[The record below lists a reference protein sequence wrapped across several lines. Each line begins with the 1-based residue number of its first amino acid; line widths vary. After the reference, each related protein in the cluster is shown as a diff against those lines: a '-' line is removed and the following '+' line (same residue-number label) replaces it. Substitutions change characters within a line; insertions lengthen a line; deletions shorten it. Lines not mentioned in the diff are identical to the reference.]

1 MDAKKS
7 VFQFQSV
14 FVALV
19 GTLAGFGS
27 WFLVAKKSTLR
38 RRGFQ
43 NPMILQ
49 VLWERYYGLALF
61 TPSPG
66 LVETPLKK
74 GYILHLVLKPRFG
87 DGYIRLSLNCGF

>member
-7 VFQFQSV
+7 VFQVQSV

-66 LVETPLKK
+66 LVETPLKTSDFPEE
-74 GYILHLVLKPRFG
+74 IINQRCELA
-87 DGYIRLSLNCGF
+87 